1 MDSSNTEPEAR
12 LVPLGPFVR
21 SMHSARSLDEMFIVD
36 C

>member
-1 MDSSNTEPEAR
+1 